1 MTDPKGDRSK
11 ASHDRTDPDI
21 FVHVVDL
28 VFRQLVMR
36 GGGAAGGAVQPNS
49 SGTKKR
55 AARICAPPF
64 AV

>member
-49 SGTKKR
+49 SGTKKGRR
-55 AARICAPPF
+55 ALGQTT
-64 AV
+64 

>member
-36 GGGAAGGAVQPNS
+36 GGRGRRPTQ
-49 SGTKKR
+49 
-55 AARICAPPF
+55 
-64 AV
+64 